1 MILKHSLAVRPGVA
15 LLMAL
20 MAATRFGHFGSTVD
34 LPDASLAVFFGAGLW
49 LGGRYLLA
57 ALVAEA
63 FMIDYL
69 AISQF
74 AVSDFC
80 ISPAYGFLL
89 VGYVV
94 MWLAGGYCRRLPLLS
109 TANSL
114 KQLLVLAIATSL
126 AFLISN
132 GSFFWLAEQ
141 VSNKSWAHY
150 ADNLATYFPAYFSVT
165 VLYGIAITVVR
176 EMAKA
181 LWTQAG
187 KVLRHSL

>member
-1 MILKHSLAVRPGVA
+1 MTLKHSLAVRPGVV

-20 MAATRFGHFGSTVD
+20 MAATRFGHFGNAVD
-34 LPDASLAVFFGAGLW
+34 LPDASLAVFFAAGLW
-49 LGGRYLLA
+49 LGGRYLFA

-63 FMIDYL
+63 VMIDYV

-80 ISPAYGFLL
+80 ISPAYAFLL
-89 VGYVV
+89 VCYAV
-94 MWLAGGYCRRLPLLS
+94 MWLGGRYCRQLSLLT

-114 KQLLVLAIATSL
+114 KQLLVLASATSL

-150 ADNLATYFPAYFSVT
+150 VDNFAQYYPAYFSVT
-165 VLYGIAITVVR
+165 VLYAIAMTAVR
-176 EMAKA
+176 ELAKS
-181 LWTQAG
+181 
-187 KVLRHSL
+187 VLSFVAKTWQQSV